1 MEIIVEYNYYLLKKI
16 VKKQR
21 ERINIF
27 KNFSLNDLIV
37 LLQKKYGEDFR
48 RLVINE
54 KNKYLKIPV
63 LINGLSITSLEHIL
77 ENRDKIMFIALTTAG

>member
-77 ENRDKIMFIALTTAG
+77 ENRDKIML